1 VRLQISGRRPGAT
14 KAHASD
20 FSEFRYRKFGAIR
33 KLSFWIPHDRRNKTM
48 IRTLHSL
55 FILLLL
61 VPFAAAADGPTVFKG
76 ARLLT
81 AAGAPI
87 ESGILVVEN
96 GKIAAIGDA
105 STAIPQGA
113 TVIDVAGKTIIPG
126 IVDTHSHIGIYPR
139 PSVPAHGDGN
149 EMSGPVQSGLR
160 ALDAIY
166 PADSGIRMAVAGGIT
181 TANIMPGSGNVIG
194 GQTLYVKLRGRTIDD
209 MRIGDLDVLGG
220 LKMANGENPK
230 GYGRRASPQAPITR
244 MKVAS
249 LQREQFVKARAYQ
262 RQMQAYKDS
271 KDKKAPPDVD
281 LAMESLVEV
290 LERKRTVHFHCHRAD
305 DILTAMRLADE
316 FGFELV
322 LQHATEA
329 YRIPEEL
336 VKRKIPASLTL
347 VDSPGG
353 KMETAALLEENAAIL
368 EKAGVKVAINTD
380 DYITESRF
388 ILRTGAIAVRGGMSE
403 DAALRALTIHPATM
417 MHLDKR
423 LGSLEAGKD
432 ADLVVLSGG
441 PFSIYTHVLAT
452 YIDGKNVFDR
462 AKDSAYQ
469 TGGFQ
474 VKDQLPKIAQVA
486 QTPANEI
493 KSPPPSTK
501 PAKDSSDRML
511 ARVGRLHTVAQGTIE
526 DAAVLIEGGKITY
539 AGPSSGLK
547 DPGNVTEIH
556 AAQATPGLIDCHSVV
571 PLTGEL
577 NIPADQDQD
586 EASDPNQA
594 DLRVLD
600 GFNPNEPLLQFL
612 RENGVTV
619 VHAMPGRVNIIAG
632 QSGIFRTLGRTAPQM
647 TIRFPAA
654 LLVNLG
660 EVPKA
665 SYAGKLPT
673 TRMGSASLLRTALTQ
688 AQNQANKREAN
699 KDPDKAPAPNLKLEA
714 LELALKGKLPVYF
727 TAHRADDL
735 NTALR
740 LAAEF
745 KLHATLDM
753 ATEAYLLANDVA
765 KSKTPVVVHPTMQR
779 VGSSMETLNSFLAN
793 AAVLADNQVPMAIA
807 TGFEGY
813 VPKTR
818 VLRFEAGIAAVH
830 GLGFDRAL
838 RAVTLDAAKLLGIDK
853 DYGSVEKGKVGDL
866 ILYDGD
872 PFENATHV
880 THTVMGGRLVYD
892 RADYLKLPFE
902 RRALPLT
909 TGGVGCCLGIW

>member
-1 VRLQISGRRPGAT
+1 M
-14 KAHASD
+14 
-20 FSEFRYRKFGAIR
+20 FRKV
-33 KLSFWIPHDRRNKTM
+33 LSFM
-48 IRTLHSL
+48 VC
-55 FILLLL
+55 LLP
-61 VPFAAAADGPTVFKG
+61 VSFAAAADGPTVFKG

-81 AAGAPI
+81 AAGDPI
-87 ESGILVVEN
+87 ESGVLVVEN
-96 GKIAAIGDA
+96 GKISTIGDA
-105 STAIPQGA
+105 NIAIPAGA
-113 TVIDVAGKTIIPG
+113 TVIDVSGKTIIPG

-139 PSVPAHGDGN
+139 PSVPANSDGN
-149 EMSGPVQSGLR
+149 ENSGPVQPGLR

-209 MRIGDLDVLGG
+209 MRIRDIDVLGG

-249 LQREQFVKARAYQ
+249 LQREQFVKAKAYQ
-262 RQMQAYKDS
+262 RQWQAYREA
-271 KDKKAPPDVD
+271 KDKKTPPDVD

-322 LQHATEA
+322 LQHATES

-336 VKRKIPASLTL
+336 VKRKIPASMTL
-347 VDSPGG
+347 IDSPGG
-353 KMETAALLEENAAIL
+353 KLETAALLEECGAIL
-368 EKAGVKVAINTD
+368 QKAGVKVAINTD

-403 DAALRALTIHPATM
+403 DAALRALTINPAAM

-423 LGSLEAGKD
+423 LGSLETGKD
-432 ADLVVLSGG
+432 ADFVVLSGS
-441 PFSIYTHVLAT
+441 PFSVYTHVLST
-452 YIDGKNVFDR
+452 FIDGRAVFDR
-462 AKDSAYQ
+462 TKDAAYQ
-469 TGGFQ
+469 TGGFEI
-474 VKDQLPKIAQVA
+474 KDQLPKLAGQQAQ
-486 QTPANEI
+486 PGKPR
-493 KSPPPSTK
+493 KSPPETLTK
-501 PAKDSSDRML
+501 PAKDSGDRFL
-511 ARVGRLHTVAQGTIE
+511 ARVGRLHTIGQGIIE
-526 DAAVLIEGGKITY
+526 DAAVLIEGGKITF
-539 AGPSSGLK
+539 AGPVSELK
-547 DPGNVTEIH
+547 NPGNVTEIS
-556 AAQATPGLIDCHSVV
+556 AAEATPGLIDCHSVI

-619 VHAMPGRVNIIAG
+619 VHATPGRVNVIAG

-654 LLVNLG
+654 LLINLG

-665 SYAGKLPT
+665 TYPGKLPT
-673 TRMGSASLLRTALTQ
+673 TRMGSASLVRAAFTQ
-688 AQNQANKREAN
+688 ARNQLTKREAN
-699 KDPDKAPAPNLKLEA
+699 KDPEKAPAPNLKLDA
-714 LELALKGKLPVYF
+714 LELALKGTIPVYF

-735 NTALR
+735 NTAVR
-740 LAAEF
+740 LANEF
-745 KLHATLDM
+745 KLRPTLDM
-753 ATEAYLLANDVA
+753 ATEAYLMAGDLGKN
-765 KSKTPVVVHPTMQR
+765 KTPVVVHPTMQR
-779 VGSSMETLNSFLAN
+779 IGSSMETMNSYLGN
-793 AAVLADNQVPMAIA
+793 AAALADQGVPFAIA

-818 VLRFEAGIAAVH
+818 VLRFEAGIAAVN

-853 DYGSVEKGKVGDL
+853 DYGSIEKGKVGDL
-866 ILYDGD
+866 ILFDGD
-872 PFENATHV
+872 PLENTTHV